1 MKNFSLIKLEEAIGA
16 VGLAIMT
23 TISFINVITR
33 YVLKYSM
40 AFTEELTL
48 YIFVWITLIGTAIA
62 FREGANM
69 AVTVFYNLFPK
80 NVKKILY
87 YISVICTI
95 IFMGL
100 MGYYGIL
107 EVYDEIL
114 MDAMTEAMS
123 LPVWWF
129 TISVPIGSIVAII
142 GTLQRAYIDIKND
155 EF

>member
-69 AVTVFYNLFPK
+69 AVTVFYNFFPK
-80 NVKKILY
+80 GGRKTTILY
-87 YISVICTI
+87 LRHMHHNFHGT
-95 IFMGL
+95 
-100 MGYYGIL
+100 YGIL
-107 EVYDEIL
+107 RD
-114 MDAMTEAMS
+114 TG
-123 LPVWWF
+123 
-129 TISVPIGSIVAII
+129 SV
-142 GTLQRAYIDIKND
+142 R
-155 EF
+155 

>member
-1 MKNFSLIKLEEAIGA
+1 
-16 VGLAIMT
+16 
-23 TISFINVITR
+23 
-33 YVLKYSM
+33 
-40 AFTEELTL
+40 
-48 YIFVWITLIGTAIA
+48 
-62 FREGANM
+62 
-69 AVTVFYNLFPK
+69 
-80 NVKKILY
+80 
-87 YISVICTI
+87 
-95 IFMGL
+95 MGL